1 MVTDCLATASTGRS
15 TTVDPTDRTSTVFT
29 DRTIFASTHC
39 FTAGNAAECP
49 TTVSTDCSTADNA
62 AECPTDCSTTSGSS
76 NSFIN
81 TSTDCST
88 AEFST
93 AVSSLRSDCC
103 SADDFL
109 ASDFARCVLGGAVPR
124 RGIARGG
131 PREPDASPDDSK
143 SQPGVAPLKKQRG
156 KSLTRFPAIASA
168 YGYLQSVS
176 LHFYKN
182 QAAKPYRFLTKS

>member
-62 AECPTDCSTTSGSS
+62 AECPTDCSTASGSS

-143 SQPGVAPLKKQRG
+143 SQPEQSPALTGICSPSHYIFTRTKQPSHTVSSRNP
-156 KSLTRFPAIASA
+156 SIPVD
-168 YGYLQSVS
+168 GYSDARQV
-176 LHFYKN
+176 K
-182 QAAKPYRFLTKS
+182 